1 MFCFIF
7 SELNSDSDRKKLNM
21 LDFILIKKDIVT
33 RFANVDNQITS
44 ITDIKFSTNSDSI
57 TVTLPNGNSTTIYS
71 VLNDNDRAEE
81 MIADFLVTNGKFVDD
96 NISLI

>member
-1 MFCFIF
+1 
-7 SELNSDSDRKKLNM
+7 M

>member
-1 MFCFIF
+1 
-7 SELNSDSDRKKLNM
+7 M
-21 LDFILIKKDIVT
+21 LDFNSIKKNIVT
-33 RFANVDNQITS
+33 RFIKADNQTTP
-44 ITDIKFSTNSDSI
+44 ITDIRFGISGDSI

-71 VLNDNDRAEE
+71 ALNDNDRAEE